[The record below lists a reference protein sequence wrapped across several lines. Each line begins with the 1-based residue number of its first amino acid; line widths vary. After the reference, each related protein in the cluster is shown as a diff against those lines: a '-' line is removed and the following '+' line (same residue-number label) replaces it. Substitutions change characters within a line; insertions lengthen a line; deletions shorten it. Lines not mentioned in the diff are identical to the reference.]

1 MYNQQERSGSFKT
14 VGFLGFVGFQISL
27 FFVTAVVLFSVGTV
41 LSLLVAS
48 GFVEGVVLGNDWV
61 ISCMTVFANCFAL
74 LGSLSA
80 TYRSKI
86 SSSVSRFSSRIVSR
100 LVVGVVVVL
109 FVIRIIG

>member
-14 VGFLGFVGFQISL
+14 VAFLGFVGFQISL
-27 FFVTAVVLFSVGTV
+27 FFVTSVVLFSVGTV

-48 GFVEGVVLGNDWV
+48 GFVEGGILGNDCE
-61 ISCMTVFANCFAL
+61 ISCMTVFASCFAL
-74 LGSLSA
+74 FGSLSA

-86 SSSVSRFSSRIVSR
+86 SSSVSRLSSRIVSR
-100 LVVGVVVVL
+100 LVVGVVEVL